1 MPLHVSLVQVGVTIV
16 SSPFKTIYVKKMV
29 RTTSY
34 FADITDE
41 LVFNISLWELFLS
54 NAGQMVDT
62 MAGVTGD
69 NISTTVALK
78 AIPVMTILFYL

>member
-1 MPLHVSLVQVGVTIV
+1 MLNKV
-16 SSPFKTIYVKKMV
+16 VK
-29 RTTSY
+29 TTSY

-41 LVFNISLWELFLS
+41 LVLDVSLWELFLS

-62 MAGVTGD
+62 MAGVTGN

>member
-1 MPLHVSLVQVGVTIV
+1 MSQVQVGVTIV
-16 SSPFKTIYVKKMV
+16 SSPFKTNYVKKWW
-29 RTTSY
+29 TTSY
-34 FADITDE
+34 FANIADE
-41 LVFNISLWELFLS
+41 LVLNVSLWELFLS